1 MRIAYF
7 LVLPL
12 SVCGS
17 ALALAQAP
25 APAAPASAPAAARD
39 VAPTPERVIVTG
51 TGFRQTAASV
61 PFNISAISEESLR
74 QQNIG
79 DLKSLVQLL
88 PSINAPGNSA
98 RFADSV
104 TVRGLNVSPVNA
116 NNIEQFT
123 RSTVAYYLDDT
134 PLPNIAL
141 RLKDVARVETL
152 LGPQGTLYGSGSLG
166 GTIRYITNKPQTGT
180 LEGRISTSLYQ
191 TRGGGL
197 SNDSDGMIN
206 VPLGTS
212 VALRASVARLD
223 EKGYTDRVSTPPWR
237 DQPWSTKPNAGQN
250 VYEDD
255 DWQKVDTGRAA
266 LLFKATKALSF
277 TLAHSQQDQ
286 LANGTTATSVLPL
299 SIANAT
305 TPAQVQAAWR
315 DPSLEI
321 AGPYTDPRT
330 TPVAVNDHTV
340 LARWPEFA
348 RRKLQVTSFDIDW
361 DLGFADL
368 HSSTSTFK
376 DSRIGQ
382 ADYASQ
388 GWTFYYSFGD
398 LGGDITS
405 DRSAYITFDNTYK
418 GVNHETRLTSKGE
431 GPLQWVA
438 GVYHTRQDK
447 NLRFNELL
455 PGMDAYLGTTK
466 ARPSPQL
473 ADLGY
478 SEDLG
483 SRYRETALFGEAT
496 YRVIQPWT
504 VTLGARVFNYE
515 DTADV
520 NIIDWAGGF
529 VDNQYTATGKASSKS
544 FFKLNTAWRFTP
556 DLLSY
561 ATVSQG
567 FRRGGINGFRDQGSR
582 IVAPDAR
589 NYEPDST
596 TNYELGAKGYV
607 AGKTLFLQAA
617 LFRIDWK
624 DTQTYFSQDV
634 NGFPVNGT
642 ANGPDSR
649 SEGVELAARWQ
660 PTAQWQFSY
669 SGERS
674 KAQWVDTKRLC
685 LYANGTGCRT
695 WAEGGLLGGAPTWTH
710 RAGVQ
715 YSRDLFGD
723 LYLRSALNA
732 RYLGKVR
739 SDRSDSV
746 TGNADVFIYPAIT
759 TVNASIAVGGA
770 GWEAQLWVDN
780 VADERKLDSTQS
792 GGVVMGQRLMF
803 TKPRTVG
810 LNLSYAF

>member
-1 MRIAYF
+1 
-7 LVLPL
+7 
-12 SVCGS
+12 
-17 ALALAQAP
+17 
-25 APAAPASAPAAARD
+25 
-39 VAPTPERVIVTG
+39 
-51 TGFRQTAASV
+51 V

-79 DLKSLVQLL
+79 DLKSLIQLL
-88 PSINAPGNSA
+88 PSIHAPGNSA

-116 NNIEQFT
+116 NNIEQFV

-166 GTIRYITNKPQTGT
+166 GTIRYITNKPQVGSF
-180 LEGRISTSLYQ
+180 EGRLGTSFYQ

-197 SNDSDGMIN
+197 SNDTDAMVN
-206 VPLGTS
+206 APLGDS
-212 VALRASVARLD
+212 FALRASVARLD

-237 DQPWSTKPNAGQN
+237 DQPWSTKPTAGKN

-255 DWQKVDTGRAA
+255 DWQQVDTGRVA
-266 LLFKATKALSF
+266 LLFKATRGLAF
-277 TLAHSQQDQ
+277 TLTHSQQDQ
-286 LANGTTATSVLPL
+286 LANGTTGTSVLPL
-299 SIANAT
+299 SIANAS

-315 DPSLEI
+315 DPSLDV
-321 AGPYTDPRT
+321 AGPFTDART
-330 TPVAVNDHTV
+330 TPVAVNDRTV
-340 LARWPEFA
+340 LSRWPEFA
-348 RRKLQVTSFDIDW
+348 RRKLQVTGFDIDW

-418 GVNHETRLTSKGE
+418 GVNHETRLTSKGD
-431 GPLQWVA
+431 GPLSWV
-438 GVYHTRQDK
+438 GGIFHTRQDK
-447 NLRFNELL
+447 NLRFNEVL
-455 PGMDAYLGTTK
+455 PGMDTFLGNTK
-466 ARPSPQL
+466 ARPSPQFP
-473 ADLGY
+473 DLGY

-483 SRYRETALFGEAT
+483 SRYRETAVFGEAT
-496 YRVIQPWT
+496 YRVLQPWT

-529 VDNQYTATGKASSKS
+529 VDNQYTATGKASGKR
-544 FFKLNTAWRFTP
+544 FFKFNTAWRFTP

-567 FRRGGINGFRDQGSR
+567 FRRGGINGLRDQGTR
-582 IVAPDAR
+582 IVAPDVR
-589 NYEPDST
+589 QYEPDST
-596 TNYELGAKGYV
+596 TNCELGVKGYV
-607 AGKTLFLQAA
+607 ADKRLFLSAN

-624 DTQTYFSQDV
+624 NTQTYLSQDV

-642 ANGPDSR
+642 ANGPDAR
-649 SEGVELAARWQ
+649 SQGIELALRWQ
-660 PTAQWQFSY
+660 PTAQWQLSY

-674 KAQWVDTKRLC
+674 EAKWVETRRVC
-685 LYANGTGCRT
+685 LYTNNTGCRN
-695 WAEGGLLGGAPTWTH
+695 WGEGGLLGGAPSWTH

-715 YSRDLFGD
+715 YSRDLTGD
-723 LYLRSALNA
+723 LFLRGNLNA

-746 TGNADVFIYPAIT
+746 TGNADVFIYPEIT
-759 TVNASIAVGGA
+759 TVNAPRSASSSRTRP
-770 GWEAQLWVDN
+770 
-780 VADERKLDSTQS
+780 VAW
-792 GGVVMGQRLMF
+792 
-803 TKPRTVG
+803 
-810 LNLSYAF
+810 